1 MNICTVVL
9 GDRFRKWV
17 AEQIE
22 DRNAAMAEKR
32 ELMIAMDPALA
43 AKFQAST
50 PSGWST
56 TKLPNKL
63 STRPSNQPRLQPD
76 GRPAVRTGFRI
87 AQTKDSVQPG
97 EQ

>member
-1 MNICTVVL
+1 MVL

-50 PSGWST
+50 HVSRKFEITSEH
-56 TKLPNKL
+56 
-63 STRPSNQPRLQPD
+63 S
-76 GRPAVRTGFRI
+76 
-87 AQTKDSVQPG
+87 
-97 EQ
+97 